1 MPGGGKKKSP
11 PFFRKGLTREGKGVR
26 IEEKYSEGETMKE
39 KEKTKKAGRKKAL
52 AIALYVLISIVC
64 LIPALCVMLFVGVF
78 VAISYLFTTPF
89 ERKRYK
95 RSAYFGALQ
104 IRYRWGITA
113 QPDYRLYEAARRENL
128 PLTRRVLSGKSAAW
142 YLWRRESGD
151 IAVIPASLTFLLTDG
166 EWLASA
172 DLEAEEPVP
181 LARALKRDYAE
192 EAGEIALPVKILA
205 EHSDFPEKGDF
216 AEAKKSPAFLV
227 WEKKRPLTEAL
238 RLSPEGGL
246 TLAEEEEA
254 ADGLLPEGG
263 ERERESEGGASE
275 DER

>member
-1 MPGGGKKKSP
+1 M
-11 PFFRKGLTREGKGVR
+11 E
-26 IEEKYSEGETMKE
+26 E

-52 AIALYVLISIVC
+52 AIAFYVLISILC

-78 VAISYLFTTPF
+78 AAISYLFTTPF

-113 QPDYRLYEAARRENL
+113 QPDYCLYEAARRENL
-128 PLTRRVLSGKSAAW
+128 PLTRRVLSEKGAAW
-142 YLWRRESGD
+142 YLWKRESGD
-151 IAVIPASLTFLLTDG
+151 IAVIPASLTFILIDE
-166 EWLASA
+166 EWLASV
-172 DLEAEEPVP
+172 DPEAEEPVP

-205 EHSDFPEKGDF
+205 ESSDFSEKGDF
-216 AEAKKSPAFLV
+216 AEAKKSSAFLL
-227 WEKKRPLTEAL
+227 WEKKRPLAEAL
-238 RLSPEGGL
+238 RASPEGGL
-246 TLAEEEEA
+246 TLAKEEEA
-254 ADGLLPEGG
+254 ADGLLDGG
-263 ERERESEGGASE
+263 EEERESEGGASE

>member
-1 MPGGGKKKSP
+1 
-11 PFFRKGLTREGKGVR
+11 
-26 IEEKYSEGETMKE
+26 MKE

-78 VAISYLFTTPF
+78 AAISYLFTTPF

-128 PLTRRVLSGKSAAW
+128 SLTRRVLSGKSAAW
-142 YLWRRESGD
+142 YLWKRESGD

-166 EWLASA
+166 EWLASV

-181 LARALKRDYAE
+181 LVRALKRDYAE

-216 AEAKKSPAFLV
+216 AEAKKKP
-227 WEKKRPLTEAL
+227 
-238 RLSPEGGL
+238 RLSRLGEKAPVDRSAAIVPRRRADACGRGRSCGRAFAGGRRKG
-246 TLAEEEEA
+246 T
-254 ADGLLPEGG
+254 GSGG
-263 ERERESEGGASE
+263 RCIGR
-275 DER
+275 